1 MRILAADIG
10 TVRLGL
16 AVSDPM
22 GMTAQPLPTIE
33 GGTAK
38 KISKSILKIVLDYE
52 NTNSEKQKIK
62 TVVIGNPIHL
72 NGLESDMSLMAKECV
87 RLLKEYFKQNFTREI
102 DLILQDERLTSVAA
116 EKVLLSADL
125 SRKKRKEIKDRVAA
139 QLILQNYLD
148 TKSLLSNLKN

>member
-1 MRILAADIG
+1 MRILGVDIG

-52 NTNSEKQKIK
+52 KNNSEKQKIK

-72 NGLESDMSLMAKECV
+72 NGLESDMSKMANECV
-87 RLLKEYFKQNFTREI
+87 RLLKEYFKQNLSREI
-102 DLILQDERLTSVAA
+102 EIVLQDERFTSVAA
-116 EKVLLSADL
+116 EKFLLSADL

-148 TKSLLSNLKN
+148 INEELK

>member
-1 MRILAADIG
+1 MRILGVDIG

-16 AVSDPM
+16 AVSDLM

-33 GGTAK
+33 GGSAK

-52 NTNSEKQKIK
+52 KQNSEKQKIK

-72 NGLESDMSLMAKECV
+72 NGTESEMSKMAKECV
-87 RLLKEYFKQNFTREI
+87 RLLKEYFKQNLTREI
-102 DLILQDERLTSVAA
+102 GIILQDERLTSVAA
-116 EKVLLSADL
+116 ERVLLSADL

-148 TKSLLSNLKN
+148 TNEVLK

>member
-1 MRILAADIG
+1 MRILGVDIG

-22 GMTAQPLPTIE
+22 EMTAQPLPTIE

-52 NTNSEKQKIK
+52 KNNSEKQKIK
-62 TVVIGNPIHL
+62 SVVIGNPIHL
-72 NGLESDMSLMAKECV
+72 NGLESDMSKMAKECV
-87 RLLKEYFKQNFTREI
+87 RLLKEYFKQNLTREI
-102 DLILQDERLTSVAA
+102 KIILQDERFTSVAA
-116 EKVLLSADL
+116 EKILLSADL

-148 TKSLLSNLKN
+148 INEVLK

>member
-1 MRILAADIG
+1 MRILGVDIG

-22 GMTAQPLPTIE
+22 EMTAQPLPTIE

-38 KISKSILKIVLDYE
+38 KVSKSILSLVLDYE
-52 NTNSEKQKIK
+52 KTNSEKQKIK

-72 NGLESDMSLMAKECV
+72 NGTESDMSKMANECV
-87 RLLKEYFKQNFTREI
+87 RLLKEYFKQNLTREI
-102 DLILQDERLTSVAA
+102 DIVLQDERLTSVAA

-125 SRKKRKEIKDRVAA
+125 SRKRRKEVKDRVAA

-148 TKSLLSNLKN
+148 INEV

>member
-1 MRILAADIG
+1 MRILAVDIG

-33 GGTAK
+33 GGSAK
-38 KISKSILKIVLDYE
+38 KISRSILEIVVDYE
-52 NTNSEKQKIK
+52 KKNSEMQKIE

-72 NGLESDMSLMAKECV
+72 NGSESEMSTTAQECV
-87 RLLKEYFKQNFTREI
+87 RLLKEYFKQNLKREI
-102 DLILQDERLTSVAA
+102 IIELQDERLTSVAA
-116 EKVLLSADL
+116 ERVLLSADL

-148 TKSLLSNLKN
+148 TKRC

>member
-10 TVRLGL
+10 TVRLGM

-38 KISKSILKIVLDYE
+38 KVSKSILKIVLDYE

-72 NGLESDMSLMAKECV
+72 NGSESAMSQMAKECV
-87 RLLKEYFKQNFTREI
+87 RLLKEYFKQNFTRKI

-116 EKVLLSADL
+116 EKVLLLADL

-148 TKSLLSNLKN
+148 SMSMQSN

>member
-1 MRILAADIG
+1 MRILGVDIG

-33 GGTAK
+33 GGSAK
-38 KISKSILKIVLDYE
+38 KVSKSILQLVLDYE
-52 NTNSEKQKIK
+52 KTNSEKQKIK

-72 NGLESDMSLMAKECV
+72 NGMESDMSKMANECV
-87 RLLKEYFKQNFTREI
+87 RLLKEYFKQNLTREI
-102 DLILQDERLTSVAA
+102 NVILQDERLTSVAA

-125 SRKKRKEIKDRVAA
+125 SRKKRKEVKDRVAA

-148 TKSLLSNLKN
+148 INEVLK

>member
-22 GMTAQPLPTIE
+22 GMTAQPLSTIE

-38 KISKSILKIVLDYE
+38 QVSKSILKIVLEYE

-72 NGLESDMSLMAKECV
+72 NGSESDMSKMAKECV
-87 RLLKEYFKQNFTREI
+87 RLLKEYFKQNFKREI
-102 DLILQDERLTSVAA
+102 DIVLQDERLTSVAA

-148 TKSLLSNLKN
+148 ALSMQSN

>member
-1 MRILAADIG
+1 MRILGVDIG
-10 TVRLGL
+10 TVRLGM

-33 GGTAK
+33 GGSAK
-38 KISKSILKIVLDYE
+38 KVSKSILSLVLEYE
-52 NTNSEKQKIK
+52 KTNSEKQKIK

-72 NGLESDMSLMAKECV
+72 NGTESDMSKMAKECV

-102 DLILQDERLTSVAA
+102 DIILQDERLTSVAA

-148 TKSLLSNLKN
+148 IKKVLI

>member
-1 MRILAADIG
+1 MRILGVDIG

-33 GGTAK
+33 GGSAK
-38 KISKSILKIVLDYE
+38 KVSKSILQLVLDYE
-52 NTNSEKQKIK
+52 KTNSEKQKIK

-72 NGLESDMSLMAKECV
+72 NGMESDMSKMANECV
-87 RLLKEYFKQNFTREI
+87 RLLKEYFKQNLTREI
-102 DLILQDERLTSVAA
+102 NVILQDERLTSVAA

-125 SRKKRKEIKDRVAA
+125 SRKKRKEVKDRVAA

-148 TKSLLSNLKN
+148 INEV

>member
-1 MRILAADIG
+1 MRILGVDIG

-38 KISKSILKIVLDYE
+38 KISRSILKIVLEYE
-52 NTNSEKQKIK
+52 DTNSEKQKIK

-72 NGLESDMSLMAKECV
+72 NGLESDMSNMAKECV
-87 RLLKEYFKQNFTREI
+87 RLLKEYFKQNVTREI

-116 EKVLLSADL
+116 ERVLISADL
-125 SRKKRKEIKDRVAA
+125 SRKKRKKIKDGVAA
-139 QLILQNYLD
+139 QLILQNYLEAV
-148 TKSLLSNLKN
+148 KLKKELK

>member
-1 MRILAADIG
+1 MRILAVDIG
-10 TVRLGL
+10 TIRLGL

-33 GGTAK
+33 GGNAK
-38 KISKSILKIVLDYE
+38 KISRSILKIVVDYE
-52 NTNSEKQKIK
+52 NTNSEKQQIE

-72 NGLESDMSLMAKECV
+72 NGSESEMSTMAKECV
-87 RLLKEYFKQNFTREI
+87 RLLKEYFKQNLTREI
-102 DLILQDERLTSVAA
+102 IIKLQDERLTSVAA

-148 TKSLLSNLKN
+148 TQFQS

>member
-1 MRILAADIG
+1 MRILGVDIG

-22 GMTAQPLPTIE
+22 GITAQPLPTIE

-38 KISKSILKIVLDYE
+38 KVSKSILEIVLEYE

-72 NGLESDMSLMAKECV
+72 NGSESDMSKMAKECV
-87 RLLKEYFKQNFTREI
+87 RLLKEYFKQNFKREI
-102 DLILQDERLTSVAA
+102 DIVLQDERLTSVAA

-125 SRKKRKEIKDRVAA
+125 SRKKRKQIKDRVAA

-148 TKSLLSNLKN
+148 ALSMQSK

>member
-22 GMTAQPLPTIE
+22 GMTAQPLPTID

-38 KISKSILKIVLDYE
+38 QVSKSILKIVLEYE

-72 NGLESDMSLMAKECV
+72 NGLESAMIKMANECV
-87 RLLKEYFKQNFTREI
+87 RLLKEYFKQNFKREI
-102 DLILQDERLTSVAA
+102 ELVLQDERLTSVAA
-116 EKVLLSADL
+116 EKVLLAADL
-125 SRKKRKEIKDRVAA
+125 SRKKRKQIKDRVAA

-148 TKSLLSNLKN
+148 ILSLQSN